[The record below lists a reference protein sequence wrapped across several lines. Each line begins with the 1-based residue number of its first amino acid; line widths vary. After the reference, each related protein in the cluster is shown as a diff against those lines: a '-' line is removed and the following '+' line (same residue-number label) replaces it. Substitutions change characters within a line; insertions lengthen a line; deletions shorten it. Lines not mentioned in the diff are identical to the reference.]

1 MKRILLPKSLCKG
14 EKVGKAERY
23 LGHLVGPLG
32 FGFLS
37 IMVNSYLNVYYTDVC
52 GLGRLWDGSF
62 MSVYPILVKILDVFT
77 YIAAGW
83 LVDRTVTK
91 QGKARPYL
99 LLSAVLLPL
108 SAMFLFLVP
117 QTNDV
122 LTAAAVLASNT
133 FFFAVVVTLYSTAST
148 LMVPLSS
155 VDIQE
160 RSQLAVIVNSQGLIT
175 GVIVTVIFPAFI
187 LPAIGVD
194 QGRWVTVMLLTAIF
208 AVPLLVLQYL
218 FTRERVTEQEKTAG
232 ETNQGKKLS
241 LLEQFHCC
249 KKSQMWLLLMLYFA
263 VLSLAN
269 AISSAATFYYC
280 NWVLGSYNDGVT
292 QVMFYAIGNL
302 PMGIGVFLCN
312 PICKKLGR
320 TRAMVGG
327 LLLACVGLAL
337 CIMFPTNL
345 LLVLSGQ
352 FIKACGTI
360 PSGYLASVLL
370 SETMDDVQEKSG
382 VRCDGFTSSLYNSIL
397 TLTGGIATSILNAG
411 MALFHYV
418 VPSAETVVMQPQGLQ
433 VFFVFC
439 QMGVPLLAYPLLV
452 IILKV
457 LDRTKGKSHSSSLTT
472 VNRTAS
478 KTV

>member
-83 LVDRTVTK
+83 LVDRTMTK

-218 FTRERVTEQEKTAG
+218 FTRERVTEQEQTAG

-312 PICKKLGR
+312 PICKS
-320 TRAMVGG
+320 
-327 LLLACVGLAL
+327 LAVPGPWLAD
-337 CIMFPTNL
+337 CCWH
-345 LLVLSGQ
+345 VWDWR
-352 FIKACGTI
+352 C
-360 PSGYLASVLL
+360 ASC
-370 SETMDDVQEKSG
+370 S
-382 VRCDGFTSSLYNSIL
+382 
-397 TLTGGIATSILNAG
+397 
-411 MALFHYV
+411 
-418 VPSAETVVMQPQGLQ
+418 PQI
-433 VFFVFC
+433 C
-439 QMGVPLLAYPLLV
+439 C
-452 IILKV
+452 
-457 LDRTKGKSHSSSLTT
+457 
-472 VNRTAS
+472 
-478 KTV
+478 